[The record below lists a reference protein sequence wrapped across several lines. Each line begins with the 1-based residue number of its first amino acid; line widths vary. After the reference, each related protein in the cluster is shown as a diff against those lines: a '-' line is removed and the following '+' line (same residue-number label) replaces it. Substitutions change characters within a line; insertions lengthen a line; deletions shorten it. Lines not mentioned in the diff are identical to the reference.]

1 MTKNQKNVKLPTS
14 RTSCHK
20 ISKPMQI
27 HRFGLVLFTGALS
40 ASEKSMTHVLTHS
53 PGGRVLCLMVGGAR
67 ESFKCKPGNYE
78 IILKSRKGFVRIALK
93 TG

>member
-1 MTKNQKNVKLPTS
+1 
-14 RTSCHK
+14 
-20 ISKPMQI
+20 MQI
-27 HRFGLVLFTGALS
+27 YRFGLVLFTGALS